1 MEAKDYVYALGILA
15 TFALGI
21 WNLIQGQRSARKAS
35 FINTVTSQRVL
46 WLEQMRQDVAKFIGL
61 THTWAMS
68 ELEGTDAG
76 QEMLQEIDRLRHVIR
91 LRLNPKDSPDI
102 EIASLIKKI
111 PNLTHESQRDELREA
126 LEALTV
132 ATQKMLKDEWDK
144 VKRESKDGDLG
155 ETQENA

>member
-15 TFALGI
+15 TLALGI
-21 WNLIQGQRSARKAS
+21 WNLVQGQRSARKAS

-46 WLEQMRQDVAKFIGL
+46 WLEQMRQDVGKFIGL
-61 THTWAMS
+61 TNSWVMS
-68 ELEGTDAG
+68 EMEGTAKG
-76 QEMLQEIDRLRHVIR
+76 QEMVQEIDRLRHVIR
-91 LRLNPKDSPDI
+91 LRLNPKDAPDI

-111 PNLTHESQRDELREA
+111 PDLTHESQQEELRAA

-132 ATQKMLKDEWDK
+132 ATQKMLKEEWDK

-155 ETQENA
+155 EIKANT